1 MNNKIIIFVALLAT
15 ILAGVSPAMGQ
26 KTGLV
31 TDTVMMNPG
40 YSTEVYYNMAS
51 GTKASVLRNQWDIAF
66 RTAIRSA
73 SIITNDGSGVVLYT
87 YPKSD
92 TSGWASVDTAGFK
105 TWKPLYNS
113 LTDREMGSFNTYS
126 KGEFD
131 YGWGVY
137 NIVTHNLT
145 GDSLYLVKL
154 RNGLFC
160 KLQIVTKAS
169 ALNKYHIKYAALDGT
184 GEQNVTIDCASH
196 TAKNFIGYSFPDNQV
211 VDFETADASTWDL
224 LFTKYMGLSGT
235 TPYPVTGVLSNYNT
249 GVVNYHPVP
258 LDFRAWDASLMDSSR
273 SAIGYNW
280 KYIDASYVYHI
291 VDSSVYFVQDK
302 GGNIYKLIF
311 KEFAGS
317 TTGRIVLQK
326 EMISAAGINEFEKS
340 DLNAAIYPNPVNGVM
355 NLVINPGASNSA
367 FVSLHDLAG
376 RSVFGKS
383 FELQSE
389 ILSTL
394 QIPVEGISPGIY
406 VVSIQAGK
414 NTINRKVIIKN

>member
-1 MNNKIIIFVALLAT
+1 ML
-15 ILAGVSPAMGQ
+15 
-26 KTGLV
+26 
-31 TDTVMMNPG
+31 
-40 YSTEVYYNMAS
+40 
-51 GTKASVLRNQWDIAF
+51 F
-66 RTAIRSA
+66 RS
-73 SIITNDGSGVVLYT
+73 
-87 YPKSD
+87 
-92 TSGWASVDTAGFK
+92 
-105 TWKPLYNS
+105 
-113 LTDREMGSFNTYS
+113 
-126 KGEFD
+126 
-131 YGWGVY
+131 
-137 NIVTHNLT
+137 
-145 GDSLYLVKL
+145 
-154 RNGLFC
+154 GLFC